1 MFCKDEFH
9 PSCIIARECNVKQT
23 LCQCIFHVSKFS
35 KITYGIRK
43 NEIAKKKC
51 NSIQSRAEND
61 EHKIS
66 VSDIGMKPDMLRFG
80 IFK

>member
-1 MFCKDEFH
+1 MFCKDVFH
-9 PSCIIARECNVKQT
+9 PSCIITRECDVKQT
-23 LCQCIFHVSKFS
+23 VCQCIFHVLKFS
-35 KITYGIRK
+35 KITYIIRK

-66 VSDIGMKPDMLRFG
+66 VSDIAMMPDMLRFS